1 LRISEVDSKKLLPL
15 LDELTKAIE
24 ELLLTGLTTASEA
37 TRQTLN
43 VSFQEASRLRLL
55 RLGGTLRVACEE
67 LSRYTKNQ
75 SDFSRKRYSFFLN
88 RAWILSRGLSKALQ
102 AGNDEEFERLSWTP
116 ASTPISK
123 LKVVTLGV
131 SKKVVPSAFCAFE
144 FRLRSID
151 TADGGIPSGARLIWS
166 VIFPIS
172 PASEIP
178 PESYLHLPQKQ
189 KFNAS
194 SFLEGKTVVIENA
207 TVSFEKSGAGRI
219 NFGEQTTVVQGEKFQ
234 EWERFRSWESDKA
247 LERLQSHQPG
257 PLDLDVELQEEIIF
271 DQWNIG
277 SPNDESSEGQ
287 TIYPITH
294 RDMLFDA
301 VIPRGIDGNCLK
313 DAFAKLGKQ
322 ESRPPL
328 FGLLH
333 YERSRLIIQPLS
345 ILNDDGPDHLMLSK
359 DKIDR
364 SALLKAIKF

>member
-75 SDFSRKRYSFFLN
+75 ADFSRKRFSFFLN

-102 AGNDEEFERLSWTP
+102 EGNEAEFERLSWTP
-116 ASTPISK
+116 ASAPVSK

-151 TADGGIPSGARLIWS
+151 TADGGIPLGTRLIWS
-166 VIFPIS
+166 VIFPVK
-172 PASEIP
+172 PDSEIP
-178 PESYLHLPQKQ
+178 PEGYLHLPQKQ

-194 SFLEGKTVVIENA
+194 CFLEGKSVVIENA

-219 NFGEQTTVVQGEKFQ
+219 SLGEQSTVGQDEEFV
-234 EWERFRSWESDKA
+234 EWGRFLTWESDTA
-247 LERLQSHQPG
+247 LERLRCHQPG
-257 PLDLDVELQEEIIF
+257 PLDLDVELQEEVIF
-271 DQWNIG
+271 DEWEIG
-277 SPNDESSEGQ
+277 APDDQGSEAQ
-287 TIYPITH
+287 IIYPITH
-294 RDMLFDA
+294 KDMVFDA
-301 VIPRGIDGNCLK
+301 VIPRGVDGNCLQE
-313 DAFAKLGKQ
+313 AFANLGKKK
-322 ESRPPL
+322 SRPPL

-333 YERSRLIIQPLS
+333 YERCRLIVQPLS
-345 ILNDDGPDHLMLSK
+345 VLNDNGPDHLMISK
-359 DKIDR
+359 AKIDR
-364 SALLKAIKF
+364 SSLLKALKF